1 MRHDQKTSAAF
12 GALLLLVAAGCAG
25 PNQLARRAPVVP
37 FPDIAQGLPSPA
49 IEHLQRLPFVLHVP
63 KGQQIPVDFA
73 LDSGLFDLETGDLRL
88 VARRD
93 FWVLFRADGPPLLS
107 DDGVEFEKRPRN
119 AFSLGLRV
127 EKDRPARVDVRLR
140 VRADEATGEAAPE

>member
-1 MRHDQKTSAAF
+1 MRHAQKTSAVF

-25 PNQLARRAPVVP
+25 PNQLARTAPVVP
-37 FPDIAQGLPSPA
+37 FPDIAQGQPPSQA

-73 LDSGLFDLETGDLRL
+73 LDSGLFELETGDLRL
-88 VARRD
+88 VAKRD
-93 FWVLFRADGPPLLS
+93 FWVLFRADGAPLLS

-127 EKDRPARVDVRLR
+127 EKDQPARVDVRLR
-140 VRADEATGEAAPE
+140 VRGDEPAPLPE